1 MDRHAGLVWCNGALV
16 AAAEATVAHD
26 DHGLV
31 VGDGVF
37 ETLATRG
44 GRPYA
49 VRRHLARL
57 RRSAAGLGLR
67 LDVQDAELGRAI
79 EDVIASHGRL
89 DADLEL
95 RVRITVTGG
104 PSPLGSARG
113 DGPPTVLVAAGPL
126 LPPAPSARVVVVPWA
141 RNERGALSGLK
152 TTSYG
157 ENVLALDYAHRHG
170 GDEAIFANT
179 VGELCEGTGSN
190 VFVVLDGRAVTPPLS
205 SGCLAGVTRAL
216 VLEAGLAEERPLPL
230 AVLHHADE
238 AFLTSTTRLGQP
250 ISHVD
255 GRPLSPPGPVTRTVQ
270 RALEELLAATP
281 EP

>member
-1 MDRHAGLVWCNGALV
+1 MERGAGLVWCNGALV
-16 AAAEATVAHD
+16 AAAQAMVGHD
-26 DHGLV
+26 DHGVV

-57 RRSAAGLGLR
+57 RRSATGLGLR
-67 LDVQDAELGRAI
+67 LTVTDAELGRAI
-79 EDVIASHGRL
+79 EDVIASHGPLEAGR
-89 DADLEL
+89 EL
-95 RVRITVTGG
+95 RVRVTVTGG

-126 LPPAPSARVVVVPWA
+126 LAPAPSARVVVVPWA
-141 RNERGALSGLK
+141 RNERGALAGLK

-230 AVLHHADE
+230 AALWHAEE

-255 GRPLSPPGPVTRTVQ
+255 GRPLAPPGPVTLGVQ
-270 RALEELLAATP
+270 RALDSLLDASL